1 MCFYLQ
7 TILNHMEYVQTK
19 LSKNKSDECK
29 LVQDILSMRGQE
41 EEEQKRICRELNP
54 DMFVKYVGTCFM
66 GTIVSLLKGWGQ
78 NRPVGAMCKIL
89 QKEDMIGW
97 DEKGMWC
104 IKCCGDV
111 GLMHDPND
119 QVHVIFEWKD
129 DRKSP
134 STETLL
140 SYMGNT
146 ACELLVS
153 GSPRIGKS
161 LEVFWAAVQLWEKGN
176 DVV

>member
-1 MCFYLQ
+1 
-7 TILNHMEYVQTK
+7 
-19 LSKNKSDECK
+19 
-29 LVQDILSMRGQE
+29 
-41 EEEQKRICRELNP
+41 
-54 DMFVKYVGTCFM
+54 M

-89 QKEDMIGW
+89 QKEDMNGW
-97 DEKGMWC
+97 DEKGMQL

-111 GLMHDPND
+111 GLTHDPNG

-153 GSPRIGKS
+153 GSSGIGKS
-161 LEVFWAAVQLWEKGN
+161 LEVFWAAV
-176 DVV
+176 

>member
-1 MCFYLQ
+1 
-7 TILNHMEYVQTK
+7 
-19 LSKNKSDECK
+19 
-29 LVQDILSMRGQE
+29 MRGQE
-41 EEEQKRICRELNP
+41 EEEQKRICRELNL

-97 DEKGMWC
+97 DEKGMQL

-111 GLMHDPND
+111 GLTHDPND

-161 LEVFWAAVQLWEKGN
+161 LEVFWAASAIVGERK
-176 DVV
+176 